1 MFERALFAIA
11 LLIIGSLGYVS
22 YRRNLLRRIK
32 QQIDHDPILIGLKNG
47 VPTIVY
53 FTTPTCVPCRTQQQ
67 PALVQLQDELG
78 ENVQIVKID
87 ATEDPNTADRWGVF
101 SAPTTFILD
110 SNGVPRQVNHGVAD
124 SNRLKQQIFSVA

>member
-1 MFERALFAIA
+1 MVERALFASV
-11 LLIIGSLGYVS
+11 LLIIGGLGYVR
-22 YRRNLLRRIK
+22 YRRNLLRRIE

-47 VPTIVY
+47 IPTIVY

-87 ATEDPNTADRWGVF
+87 ATEDPDTADRWGVF

-110 SNGVPRQVNHGVAD
+110 SSGVPRRVNHGVVD